1 MADIVV
7 TADNV
12 AVLFPRFA
20 EIYDFVAA
28 AAITAGQALYLNT
41 SGKVDLYDSNGSGTL
56 QLLGIALNGAGAGQ
70 AVSVLKRG
78 YLAGFTLSQAYDA
91 PIYGSNT
98 AGALADAAGSSSIV
112 AGKVKA
118 LTDSGTLTKC
128 LYVDISWNVVSA

>member
-12 AVLFPRFA
+12 AVLYPRYA

-28 AAITAGQALYLNT
+28 AAITAGQLLYLNT

-56 QLLGIALNGAGAGQ
+56 QAHGIALNGAGIGQ

-78 YLAGFTLSQAYDA
+78 FVAGYTLSQAYDA

-98 AGALADAAGSSSIV
+98 AGAMADAAGASSLVI
-112 AGKVKA
+112 GKVKA
-118 LTDSGTLTKC
+118 TSDPTPTKV

>member
-12 AVLFPRFA
+12 AVLYPRFA

-28 AAITAGQALYLNT
+28 AAITAGQALYMNT

-56 QLLGIALNGAGAGQ
+56 QLLGIALNGAGIGQ

-78 YLAGFTLSQAYDA
+78 FVAGFTLSQAYDA

-118 LTDSGTLTKC
+118 TSDPTPTKV